1 MSFLRWSV
9 MLDRTVVRQ
18 LVGAAVMAPSS
29 HNTQP
34 WLFEPTPDGIAVHA
48 DRTRALPVNDPYD
61 RELTIS
67 CAAALR
73 NLELAAAHLQFAVDV
88 TLLPDPADEDLLALV
103 VLSGNGPS
111 AGEGVE
117 AMYSAIPGRHTTRV
131 AFEEEAVPVG
141 VPERLSEAAAAHGAS
156 LQIIGPRQ
164 RQPIADLVS
173 EGDRAQFADPRWRRE
188 LASWMHP
195 RRRGDGLVV
204 PEIGGLVT
212 RTAVSALNLGESTA
226 GSDVELVQAAPILFV
241 LATDRDD
248 CAAWIDAGRAL
259 EDVLLTAAAA
269 GLTAG
274 HLNQPCQIPA
284 LRTRL
289 QALVPERRHPQVIV
303 RLGRP
308 SKRTTRS
315 PRRPID
321 DVLVDH
327 TTS

>member
-1 MSFLRWSV
+1 MTDTGIGSATLHE
-9 MLDRTVVRQ
+9 
-18 LVGAAVMAPSS
+18 LVAAAVMAPSS

-34 WLFEPTPDGIAVHA
+34 WLFELTPDGIALHA

-67 CAAALR
+67 CGAALR
-73 NLELAAAHLQFAVDV
+73 NLELAAAHLRLTVEV
-88 TLLPDPADEDLLALV
+88 TLLPDPADEDLLAHV
-103 VLSGNGPS
+103 EVSGDGPPAS
-111 AGEGVE
+111 DAVE

-131 AFEEEAVPVG
+131 TFEEEAVPDAL
-141 VPERLSEAAAAHGAS
+141 PERLVGAAAAHGAT

-164 RQPIADLVS
+164 RQPIADVVS

-204 PEIGGLVT
+204 PEVVGLVT

-226 GSDVELVQAAPILFV
+226 GSDVELVQAAPVLCV
-241 LATDRDD
+241 LATDHDD
-248 CAAWIDAGRAL
+248 TRAWIDAGRAL

-308 SKRTTRS
+308 SKKATRS
-315 PRRPID
+315 PRRPVD
-321 DVLVDH
+321 DVIVGER
-327 TTS
+327 TS